1 MRLQDRMFVGCS
13 MEEIEREE
21 MLYDISP
28 RVSPLSLT
36 PCSITSPDSGPAKV
50 RKRDVCVCVCVC
62 VLGGAYIIVTPY
74 VLGENTC

>member
-28 RVSPLSLT
+28 FVSPLSLT
-36 PCSITSPDSGPAKV
+36 PCSIMSPDSGPAKV
-50 RKRDVCVCVCVC
+50 CKRDVCVCV
-62 VLGGAYIIVTPY
+62 GGGGV
-74 VLGENTC
+74 G